1 MRLKTIKLA
10 GFKSF
15 VDPTTVPTPS
25 NLVCVVGP
33 NGCGK
38 SNTID
43 AVRWVMGESS
53 AKNLRG
59 ASMSD
64 VIFNGSSTRKPVGQA
79 SVELV
84 FDNSDG
90 RLGGAY
96 AQYAEISIKRQVSR
110 DGQSNYYLNG
120 SRCRRRDITDIFLG
134 TGLGPR
140 SYAIIE
146 QGTISRMIEAKPEE
160 LRVFI
165 EEAAGISKY
174 KERRRET
181 ENRMRHTRENL
192 ERIDD
197 LCGELEKR
205 LATLQRQ
212 ARTAEK
218 YKCLKQEER
227 EAKAQLLALRYRSL
241 SAQVLERDRAIETQQ
256 TTLESHL
263 AELTGVDAATEAH
276 RQLQIEV
283 NEQFNEIQGNFYALG
298 AEIARLEQSIQHIQ
312 ESRAQQARELAEV
325 ERAWEEATEHMQCDR
340 EAIETLKLEIEMQDE
355 QWQLSRDAE
364 LESVAVLGQAEAN
377 MQRWQSEWDG
387 FNGEAS
393 EQIRS
398 AEVERARIHH
408 LEQSLDQ
415 LRRRSQR
422 INDELA
428 ALSLGDLDEE
438 IKQLSHQRETLEEQ
452 LTQLRHQLAQQRE
465 DITEERELGQT
476 LNDELDAERSR
487 LQSLQGRCASL
498 EALQQQALGKNQND
512 INEWLQR
519 QGLDDAS
526 RLAQNLTVVA
536 DWAHAVETVLG
547 SYLEAVCV
555 EDMGLLSETLEELSQ
570 GNLALIEVDAKLP
583 AIDHNP
589 DVAAPLLLSK
599 VKAKQSLTSL
609 LGGIYVAESVEQAV
623 ALRGQL
629 KMHES
634 IITSDGLWFGPD
646 WLRVSHGIDEKAGVL
661 AREQTLKSVVAEIA
675 LSEQRVETLQQRL
688 DEGRSRLHDLEQG
701 REELQSTLNQTTQVL
716 ARTESQ
722 LNTRQERVQQHYT
735 RKQRLESD
743 IDELHQQRDRD
754 EAMMAEAR
762 ARLEEALLLTEGHE
776 QRRGELQQQREELR
790 AQLEASRQRAR
801 ADREAAHEYAL
812 RLQSARAQ
820 LEGTQKRLERME
832 SQIQHLSRRRDEL
845 REVLQHS
852 ADPVAEMA
860 VQLETLLQQRLDLE
874 DALSQARR
882 SVEEADHTMRQL
894 TEQRHQIERKTQEI
908 RSGLEKLRLGG
919 QEYKVRCQTVSE
931 QFLETGFNMDEL
943 FAQLPQEA
951 TEDSWQ
957 KRVNEI
963 GQQIQRLGAI
973 NLAAI
978 DEYRE
983 QSERKEYLDTQ
994 QQDLNNAL
1002 TTLENAIRK
1011 IDRETR
1017 TRFKDTYD
1025 KVNDGVKELFP
1036 RLFGGGHAYLDMT
1049 GDDLLDT
1056 GVTIMARPPGKR
1068 NSSIHL
1074 LSGGEKA
1081 LTAVALV
1088 FAIFQ
1093 LNPAPFCMLDE
1104 VDAPLDEANVGRFC
1118 EMVKA
1123 MSESV
1128 QFIFITHNK
1137 ATMEMGEHLAGVTM
1151 HEPGVSRLVAVD
1163 IEEATQMVG

>member
-90 RLGGAY
+90 GLGGEY

-120 SRCRRRDITDIFLG
+120 TRCRRRDITDIFLG

-212 ARTAEK
+212 ARTAER
-218 YKCLKQEER
+218 YKELKQEER
-227 EAKAQLLALRYRSL
+227 ALKAQLLALRYRNL
-241 SAQVLERDRAIETQQ
+241 NTLVQERERAIEAQQ
-256 TTLESHL
+256 TTLESRL
-263 AELTGVDAATEAH
+263 AELTGIEAATEA
-276 RQLQIEV
+276 RREEQLEV
-283 NEQFNEIQGNFYALG
+283 NERFNDIQGEFYALG
-298 AEIARLEQSIQHIQ
+298 SEIARLEQSIQHIRERREQQ
-312 ESRAQQARELAEV
+312 ERELHEV
-325 ERAWEEATEHMQCDR
+325 ERAWGEASAHMQSDR
-340 EAIETLKLEIEMQDE
+340 EAIETLKLDIEMEAERLQLAHE
-355 QWQLSRDAE
+355 AEQLSAATLGEAE
-364 LESVAVLGQAEAN
+364 ES
-377 MQRWQSEWDG
+377 MQLWQSAWDE
-387 FNGEAS
+387 FNHQAA
-393 EQIRS
+393 EQVRS

-415 LRRRSQR
+415 LRRRAER
-422 INDELA
+422 MGEELA
-428 ALSLGDLDEE
+428 GLSLGELNEE
-438 IKQLSHQRETLEEQ
+438 IEQFKGQREELEEQ
-452 LTQLRHQLAQQRE
+452 LTQLRHQLEQQRQQ
-465 DITEERELGQT
+465 ISEERELGQA
-476 LNDELDAERSR
+476 LGSELDGERSR
-487 LQSLQGRCASL
+487 LQSMQGRRASL
-498 EALQQQALGKNQND
+498 EALQQQALGKDQSAVND
-512 INEWLQR
+512 WLR
-519 QGLDDAS
+519 QHGLDDAS
-526 RLAQNLTVVA
+526 RLAQDLSVEA
-536 DWAHAVETVLG
+536 GWEHAVETVLG
-547 SYLEAVCV
+547 LQLEAVCV
-555 EDMGLLSETLEELSQ
+555 EGMEGVAAALSELTQ
-570 GNLALIEVDAKLP
+570 GNLALFDTQAPP
-583 AIDHNP
+583 ANSGQSSSAI
-589 DVAAPLLLSK
+589 AAPLQDK
-599 VKAKQSLTSL
+599 VRAMHSLASL
-609 LGGIYVAESVEQAV
+609 LGGVYVAESVEQAIS
-623 ALRGQL
+623 LRSRLQA
-629 KMHES
+629 HES
-634 IITSDGLWFGPD
+634 IITREGVWLGAD
-646 WLRVSHGIDEKAGVL
+646 WLRLSHGVDEKAGVL
-661 AREQTLKSVVAEIA
+661 AREQALKALVIEIEE
-675 LSEQRVETLQQRL
+675 SEQRVEELQQRL
-688 DEGRSRLHDLEQG
+688 DEGRTRLHELEHG
-701 REELQSTLNQTTQVL
+701 REELQASLNQTSQAL
-716 ARTESQ
+716 ARAESQ
-722 LNTRQERVQQHYT
+722 LTARQERVEQHHA
-735 RKQRLESD
+735 RKQRLESE
-743 IDELHQQRDRD
+743 IAELHQQRDRD
-754 EAMMAEAR
+754 EAQVAEAR
-762 ARLEEALLLTEGHE
+762 ARLEEALLLTEDHE
-776 QRRGELQQQREELR
+776 QRRGELQQQRDELR
-790 AQLEASRQRAR
+790 AQLEASRQQAR
-801 ADREAAHEYAL
+801 GDRESAHEYAL
-812 RLQSARAQ
+812 KLQSARAQ
-820 LEGTQKRLERME
+820 LEGTEQRLARTE
-832 SQIQHLSRRRDEL
+832 SQVEHLGRRRDEL
-845 REVLQHS
+845 QEALQQGG
-852 ADPVAEMA
+852 DPVAEMA
-860 VQLETLLQQRLDLE
+860 MQLEELLQRRLEVEERL
-874 DALSQARR
+874 AQARR
-882 SVEEADHTMRQL
+882 EVEELDHAMRQL
-894 TEQRHQIERKTQEI
+894 TEQRHQVERKVEEI
-908 RSGLEKLRLGG
+908 RAELERLRMGG

-931 QFLETGFNMDEL
+931 QFLETGFDMDEL
-943 FAQLPQEA
+943 FARLPAEA
-951 TEDSWQ
+951 TEALWQ
-957 KRVNEI
+957 RQVDEI
-963 GQQIQRLGAI
+963 GQRIQRLGAI

-978 DEYRE
+978 DEYKE
-983 QSERKEYLDTQ
+983 QSERKNYLDAQ
-994 QQDLNNAL
+994 QQDLNDAL

-1011 IDRETR
+1011 IDKETR

-1025 KVNDGVKELFP
+1025 KVNTGVKELFP

-1088 FAIFQ
+1088 FSIFQ

-1123 MSESV
+1123 MSDKV

-1137 ATMEMGEHLAGVTM
+1137 ATMEMGEHLTGVTM

-1163 IEEATQMVG
+1163 IEEAIQMVG